1 MPDLQSVRD
10 ELDIQRLKFDYA
22 WACDNGDWAL
32 LRSVFTDDAHLDYS
46 SARGPAGDRNE
57 VVAWIEQSLSRLSW
71 IHHVVSNFHVDL
83 DGDMAQVRSMFHCT
97 AQLPG
102 VERPIV
108 TGGYYHEVYVRTG
121 GGWRIQRL
129 FEDNRWM
136 TT

>member
-1 MPDLQSVRD
+1 MPDALIDRLAVSEV
-10 ELDIQRLKFDYA
+10 LDDYA
-22 WACDNGDWAL
+22 RGIDSRDWDL
-32 LRSVFTDDAHLDYS
+32 VVSCFTDDAHLDYS

-97 AQLPG
+97 AQLPA

-129 FEDNRWM
+129 LEDNRWM
-136 TT
+136 TA